1 MSRRWSKTDESGRVE
16 MSEGEAFLV
25 RSVARLAAAA
35 AHEINNPLTVIVGG
49 LELLV
54 LNADLDEHSRT
65 WVSRALDAAHDIHE
79 TVRRMGRI
87 TRLEAI
93 TEPESL
99 PEMLDLRRSSEEVDV
114 SAA

>member
-1 MSRRWSKTDESGRVE
+1 MVGRDRPQEIE
-16 MSEGEAFLV
+16 MSEGEALLV

-49 LELLV
+49 LELLG
-54 LNADLDEHSRT
+54 LNAELDEHSRG
-65 WVSRALDAAHDIHE
+65 WISRALDAAHDIHE
-79 TVRRMGRI
+79 TVQRMGRI

-93 TEPESL
+93 TEPANL
-99 PEMLDLRRSSEEVDV
+99 PEMLDLRRSSEEVS